1 VWVNK
6 FIILLVV
13 TIFFTILIHS
23 PASAR
28 EILVGNS
35 GSGADFPSI
44 QEAVN
49 NSSPGDIILV
59 YPGIYNESVD
69 IGIDNLS
76 IHSASEKP
84 EDTVIQT
91 FNLAANSTV
100 VSGFSIH
107 ENVSLRPF
115 YSSGQG
121 FIENCI
127 VKNNLFLENS
137 SGILLDNCCNSTFEK
152 NIIIGTEAGIRGS
165 ECYNCIFSNNRF
177 SNSSIHLS
185 SGGSEINITIIN
197 NTFLNGQIGINYCS
211 RNKILNN
218 TIQGSGNSLCG
229 IGISESHDNII
240 DNNSISNCLS
250 GISAAF
256 ISSGNQITNNTL
268 TSNTEGIIIAHY
280 SSGDTIKNNTISNN
294 DIGISLGDIA
304 LVIDNRIKRNRKCG
318 ISLDLSSNDPTSTGI
333 ILIYNNFFNNTVNLF
348 NNTEIVYPESGL
360 DEAVWNTTKT
370 PGKNIVGGPYLGGNY
385 WAKPDG
391 TGFSQNCNDWNGDG
405 IGDLP
410 YNINGTEYD
419 YLPLVFVP
427 EDQIS
432 KNQQPTF
439 PVADFRVNV
448 TGGYV
453 PLFVLFT
460 DLSKN
465 ATSRAWD
472 FDNDGITDSKDK
484 TPVYVYPVSGTYNVN
499 LTVSNANG
507 TFSKIYPIIASDR
520 PQYTLKEA
528 QITTNKSNQT
538 MPAIY
543 GDRIV
548 YLDDRNGW
556 RYHDIYMYNI
566 STSKETRVTTNSSYY
581 YNTGPEIY
589 GDRIVWQEYRSTS
602 RPDVLDRT
610 DIHMYNLSTSKETQI
625 TNSGKAFYPDIYGD
639 RIVWT
644 DTRDGN
650 GDIYMYDLSTS
661 KETRITTNE
670 SHQDNPAI
678 YGDKI
683 VWEDSRNGNGDIYMY
698 DLSTSTE
705 TQITADDSNQYS
717 PAIYGDKIVWKDS
730 RNGSNIYMYDLSTSK
745 ESRITISAGYQGHHV
760 IYGDRITWVADR
772 NRNADIYMYNLSTNT
787 ETKITSNKSSQS
799 SPAIYGDRIV
809 WTDSRN
815 DYTVHGLTYTNSD
828 IYMCTVSEAEPSL
841 KTPVAS
847 FFANITSG
855 NTPLKVLFT
864 DNSTGAPIFWHWD
877 FGDGINSKHAL
888 NATHTFTKPGKYDV
902 SLTVTNENGSNTR
915 IMPQY
920 ITVT

>member
-1 VWVNK
+1 MWVNK

-13 TIFFTILIHS
+13 TIFFMILIHS

-35 GSGADFPSI
+35 SSGAAFPSI

-49 NSSPGDIILV
+49 DSSPGDIILV
-59 YPGIYNESVD
+59 YPGIYNESVN
-69 IGIDNLS
+69 IGIDNLN

-91 FNLAANSTV
+91 FNLAANNIV

-137 SGILLDNCCNSTFEK
+137 SGILLDNCYNSTFEK

-177 SNSSIHLS
+177 SNSSIHLG

-218 TIQGSGNSLCG
+218 TIQGSGDSLCG
-229 IGISESHDNII
+229 IGIVDSHDNII

-304 LVIDNRIKRNRKCG
+304 LVIDNKIERNRKCG
-318 ISLDLSSNDPTSTGI
+318 ISLDLSPNDPTSTGT

-348 NNTEIVYPESGL
+348 NNTEIDYLERGL
-360 DEAVWNTTKT
+360 DDAVWNTTKT

-391 TGFSQNCNDWNGDG
+391 TGFSQNCNDWNEDG

-419 YLPLVFVP
+419 YFPLVF
-427 EDQIS
+427 IS
-432 KNQQPTF
+432 KDKQPVF
-439 PVADFRVNV
+439 PVADFSVNV

-453 PLFVLFT
+453 PLSVLFT
-460 DLSKN
+460 DLSQN
-465 ATSRAWD
+465 ATSRIWD
-472 FDNDGITDSKDK
+472 FDNDGIVDSKDK
-484 TPVYVYPVSGTYNVN
+484 TPVYVYPMSGTYTVN

-507 TFSKIYPIIASDR
+507 TFSKLYPITAYDR
-520 PQYTLKEA
+520 PRYILKEA
-528 QITTNKSNQT
+528 QITTNKYNQT

-548 YLDDRNGW
+548 YLDDRNGP
-556 RYHDIYMYNI
+556 RYHDIYMYNL
-566 STSKETRVTTNSSYY
+566 STSRETRITTNSSYH

-589 GDRIVWQEYRSTS
+589 GDRIVWQEFRSTGS
-602 RPDVLDRT
+602 PDVLDRT
-610 DIHMYNLSTSKETQI
+610 DIHMYNLSASKETQI

-644 DTRDGN
+644 DTRNGN

-683 VWEDSRNGNGDIYMY
+683 VWEDSRNGSNIYMY

-705 TQITADDSNQYS
+705 TQITADDSDQYS
-717 PAIYGDKIVWKDS
+717 PDICGDKIVWKDS

-745 ESRITISAGYQGHHV
+745 ESRITTIQGYPGYHA
-760 IYGDRITWVADR
+760 IYGDRIIWVDDR
-772 NRNADIYMYNLSTNT
+772 SRNGDIYMYNLSTNA
-787 ETKITSNKSSQS
+787 ETQITSNKSLQS

-809 WTDSRN
+809 WTDWRN
-815 DYTVHGLTYTNSD
+815 DYTVNGFPHTNSD
-828 IYMCTVSEAEPSL
+828 IYMCTVSGIEPSL
-841 KTPVAS
+841 KIPVAD
-847 FFANITSG
+847 FFANVTSG
-855 NTPLKVLFT
+855 DVPLKILFT
-864 DNSTGAPIFWHWD
+864 DNSTDAPMFWNWN
-877 FGDGINSKHAL
+877 FGDGIKSKHAL

-915 IMPQY
+915 IIPQY